1 MSLASSFHLVSNTTL
16 CRVGIVGFGTVG
28 SAVARR
34 LTSRDAVRG
43 VTLSHICDRRAA
55 DKQGRLADAGITWT
69 SAIEDLLR
77 SDVDVIVETVGGVD
91 PAAGWIRDALL
102 AGKSVV
108 TANKQVV
115 ARHGAALL
123 TLAARQGRQLRFEA
137 AVGGAMPIVRAI
149 GEGLA
154 GDRIVRLI
162 AILNGTTNAVLS
174 QMEASG
180 CSLETAVRDAQS
192 RGYAEA
198 DPSADLD
205 GEDARAKLSILCAL
219 AFGLRVDPAS
229 IAVRSSSSI
238 GAVEFAQARRR
249 GATIRQ
255 IAHAE
260 FDYTSRE
267 LTAWVAPVEVDGGS
281 IFAKATGP
289 QNAAL
294 ITGAHSGEIGIFGA
308 GAGGDAT
315 AVAILGDIRA
325 IARDKAAI
333 VPAPMLNSQFTIL
346 NSFLAEAS

>member
-1 MSLASSFHLVSNTTL
+1 MSSC
-16 CRVGIVGFGTVG
+16 CRVALLGFGTVG

-34 LTSRDAVRG
+34 LIVPESSAPSTIRL
-43 VTLSHICDRRAA
+43 THIFDRRAA
-55 DKQGRLADAGITWT
+55 EKRASLCAADGVTWT
-69 SAIEDLLR
+69 SSID
-77 SDVDVIVETVGGVD
+77 DVLQSGADVIVEAIGGVE
-91 PAAGWIRDALL
+91 PAADWIRGALM

-123 TLAARQGRQLRFEA
+123 TLAARQGRQVRFEA

-154 GDRIVRLI
+154 GDRIVRLV

-174 QMEASG
+174 QMESSG
-180 CSLETAVRDAQS
+180 CSLEVAVQDARS

-198 DPSADLD
+198 DPAADLD
-205 GEDARAKLSILCAL
+205 GEDARAKLAILCAL
-219 AFGLRVDPAS
+219 AFGLRVDPARIDIRSSAS
-229 IAVRSSSSI
+229 IAADDFV
-238 GAVEFAQARRR
+238 QARRR

-260 FDYTSRE
+260 FDHVSRE
-267 LTAWVAPVEVDGGS
+267 LTAWVAPVEVDRAS
-281 IFAKATGP
+281 IFARATGP

-333 VPAPMLNSQFTIL
+333 VPAPRLSADFTFQISDFRL
-346 NSFLAEAS
+346 ERGELLEAS